1 MTVAD
6 PGSQDQSGGD
16 ETPRLL
22 VVSTV
27 SATIRGFLLPFAEH
41 YRSLGWHVEA
51 AAHGAPSDERV
62 AGAFDAVHDLPL
74 SRSILDVPGILRGT
88 RAIGDLIERTRP
100 TIVHVHTPIAGFAV
114 RFAVRRSRSDI
125 RPKVI
130 YTAHGFHFQQGGHP
144 ITNRLFLTAE
154 QVAGRW
160 TDRLVVINQED
171 YDAALRHHIVPRSRL
186 VLMPG
191 IGVDTDHYA
200 RGTAGPLPDT
210 LAQKLSHA
218 PVFVQIA
225 ELSDRKRPIDPI
237 EALARMKQPGAHLV
251 LLGDGPRR
259 LEVVAAAQ
267 RLGVEE
273 RVHVIGSVGDVRPYL
288 RDATALV
295 LVSSREGLPRSIME
309 AASMGV
315 PAIASRIRG
324 NGDLVRDDAG
334 VLVEVGDVEAIALA
348 MDDMVAA
355 PDDARA
361 MGAVGRHRMVEQ
373 YSLGH
378 IVELHDELY
387 ATVLA
392 GSVTT

>member
-1 MTVAD
+1 MTVAH
-6 PGSQDQSGGD
+6 PGSQDRSGAD
-16 ETPRLL
+16 EAPRLL

-51 AAHGAPSDERV
+51 AAHGAPDDERV
-62 AGAFDAVHDLPL
+62 VGAFDAVHDLPL
-74 SRSILDVPGILRGT
+74 SRSILDLPGILRGT
-88 RAIGDLIERTRP
+88 RAIRELIEQTRP
-100 TIVHVHTPIAGFAV
+100 TIVHVHTPIAGFATRV
-114 RFAVRRSRSDI
+114 AARRCRWDI
-125 RPKVI
+125 RPKVV

-144 ITNRLFLTAE
+144 IVNRLFLTAE

-171 YDAALRHHIVPRSRL
+171 RDAALRHHIVPASRL

-200 RGTAGPLPDT
+200 HEAAGALPGE
-210 LAQKLSHA
+210 LAHDLGDA

-237 EALARMKQPGAHLV
+237 EALARMRSGGAHLV

-259 LEVVAAAQ
+259 PEVVAAAQ
-267 RLGVEE
+267 RLGVAD
-273 RVHVIGSVGDVRPYL
+273 RVHVVGSVGDVRPYL
-288 RDATALV
+288 RDVTALV

-315 PAIASRIRG
+315 PAIATRIRG
-324 NGDLVRDDAG
+324 NTDLVRDDAG
-334 VLVEVGDVEAIALA
+334 VLVEVGDVGAIAHA
-348 MDDMVAA
+348 MDDLAAA
-355 PDDARA
+355 PAHARA
-361 MGAVGRHRMVEQ
+361 MGAVGRRRMVEQ
-373 YSLGH
+373 YSLGQ
-378 IVELHDELY
+378 IVELHDRLY
-387 ATVLA
+387 GTLL
-392 GSVTT
+392 GSSLSA